1 MIHKPD
7 DLTPEECEEA
17 FAMFRIHKT
26 KMAQI
31 IPEELT
37 KKAENEKVDQEGMN
51 KVINLNIPDIGEK
64 IFSSLDTDDLVKLL
78 PVSKTWKELIENV
91 SIKRIKRWRGKIYDA
106 CKDGQMEVVK
116 LLLLYSDDEGEDLK
130 WVFRFACE
138 NGHKDIVKLM
148 LGLPGSKHIGLNFF
162 PAQKTPFIIA
172 YEKGHQD
179 VVKIL
184 LNHPR
189 SQDIDL
195 VWVFRFACHNGHTD
209 IVKLMLD
216 LPASK
221 DIGLNFSSFE
231 SFVGYGTTPA
241 GVSPNRTP
249 FMMACEKGHK
259 DVVKILLDHPRSQA
273 IDLNFVDFKRTPFM
287 MACEKGHKDV
297 VEILLDHPR
306 SQSID
311 LNFVDSTFKNQQW
324 NSFMLACYFGKKDVV
339 KLLLDHPRSQTIDF
353 KAKDSNGDDA
363 ITITTKRGLKSL
375 AQFLEN
381 HPKMKDL

>member
-1 MIHKPD
+1 MDSSSTMIHKPD

-64 IFSSLDTDDLVKLL
+64 IFSSLGTDDLVKLL

-91 SIKRIKRWRGKIYDA
+91 LIKRIKRWRGKLYEA
-106 CKDGQMEVVK
+106 CKAGQMEVVK

-148 LGLPGSKHIGLNFF
+148 LGLPGSKDIGLNFSLHKNLM
-162 PAQKTPFIIA
+162 AAKTPLMMA
-172 YEKGHQD
+172 CENGHKD
-179 VVKIL
+179 IVKIL

-221 DIGLNFSSFE
+221 DIGLNFSPSLF
-231 SFVGYGTTPA
+231 SGIN
-241 GVSPNRTP
+241 PNLGPRTP
-249 FMMACEKGHK
+249 FMLACEKGHK
-259 DVVKILLDHPRSQA
+259 DVVKILLDHPRSQ
-273 IDLNFVDFKRTPFM
+273 
-287 MACEKGHKDV
+287 
-297 VEILLDHPR
+297 
-306 SQSID
+306 SID
-311 LNFVDSTFKNQQW
+311 LNFVDRSGIYRSDGW
-324 NSFMLACYFGKKDVV
+324 NGFMLACNYGKKDVV

-353 KAKDSNGDDA
+353 KAKDKYGDDA
-363 ITITTKRGLKSL
+363 ITITTKRRPFGPL

-381 HPKMKDL
+381 HPKMKK

>member
-1 MIHKPD
+1 MDSSSTMIHKPD

-64 IFSSLDTDDLVKLL
+64 IFSSLGTDDLVKLL
-78 PVSKTWKELIENV
+78 SVSKTWKELIENV
-91 SIKRIKRWRGKIYDA
+91 SIKRIKRWRGKLYEA
-106 CKDGQMEVVK
+106 CKAGQMEVVK
-116 LLLLYSDDEGEDLK
+116 ILLLYSDDEGEDLK

-179 VVKIL
+179 VVKML

-195 VWVFRFACHNGHTD
+195 VWVFRIACYNGQPD

-221 DIGLNFSSFE
+221 DIGLNFSPSLF
-231 SFVGYGTTPA
+231 SGLIAA

-259 DVVKILLDHPRSQA
+259 DVVKILLDHPRSQ
-273 IDLNFVDFKRTPFM
+273 
-287 MACEKGHKDV
+287 
-297 VEILLDHPR
+297 
-306 SQSID
+306 SID
-311 LNFVDSTFKNQQW
+311 LNIVDKTVCRQW
-324 NSFMLACYFGKKDVV
+324 NGFKLACNYGKKDLV

-353 KAKDSNGDDA
+353 KAKDIYGDDA
-363 ITITTKRGLKSL
+363 ITITTKRGLQSL

-381 HPKMKDL
+381 HPKMKDLYPFVNKF

>member
-1 MIHKPD
+1 MDSSSTMIHKPD

-31 IPEELT
+31 MPEELT
-37 KKAENEKVDQEGMN
+37 KKAENEKVDPEGMN

-64 IFSSLDTDDLVKLL
+64 VFSSLDTDDLVKLL

-179 VVKIL
+179 I
-184 LNHPR
+184 
-189 SQDIDL
+189 
-195 VWVFRFACHNGHTD
+195 
-209 IVKLMLD
+209 
-216 LPASK
+216 
-221 DIGLNFSSFE
+221 
-231 SFVGYGTTPA
+231 
-241 GVSPNRTP
+241 
-249 FMMACEKGHK
+249 
-259 DVVKILLDHPRSQA
+259 
-273 IDLNFVDFKRTPFM
+273 
-287 MACEKGHKDV
+287 
-297 VEILLDHPR
+297 
-306 SQSID
+306 
-311 LNFVDSTFKNQQW
+311 
-324 NSFMLACYFGKKDVV
+324 V
-339 KLLLDHPRSQTIDF
+339 KLLLHKI
-353 KAKDSNGDDA
+353 A
-363 ITITTKRGLKSL
+363 IKKLI
-375 AQFLEN
+375 
-381 HPKMKDL
+381 

>member
-1 MIHKPD
+1 MDSSSTMIHKPD

-64 IFSSLDTDDLVKLL
+64 IFSSLGTDDLVKLL

-91 SIKRIKRWRGKIYDA
+91 LIKRIKRWRGKLYDA

-162 PAQKTPFIIA
+162 PTTTKTPFIIA

-221 DIGLNFSSFE
+221 DIGLNFSP
-231 SFVGYGTTPA
+231 T
-241 GVSPNRTP
+241 
-249 FMMACEKGHK
+249 
-259 DVVKILLDHPRSQA
+259 LLS
-273 IDLNFVDFKRTPFM
+273 
-287 MACEKGHKDV
+287 
-297 VEILLDHPR
+297 
-306 SQSID
+306 
-311 LNFVDSTFKNQQW
+311 
-324 NSFMLACYFGKKDVV
+324 
-339 KLLLDHPRSQTIDF
+339 
-353 KAKDSNGDDA
+353 
-363 ITITTKRGLKSL
+363 GLKDASGSPY
-375 AQFLEN
+375 N
-381 HPKMKDL
+381 WTPG